1 MTYLRY
7 FVPLVIE
14 GNKRN
19 IKSVFFVGYT
29 GKYNCP
35 HSHKKTLEKLSNTY
49 NFELRDISQVKDDG
63 NPYFLIEG
71 VFCDLLNTF
80 KSKKYS
86 ITYMTDYSL
95 SNYDKY
101 FDKVDHIIF
110 PSEYFASFYNRES
123 DKALFLGS
131 PKYDVELS
139 REDILKKY
147 NLRDSKKMLVIAP
160 RSRDINKINLSK
172 IYYIIRSKGYEI
184 LVKTRAKD
192 PLDRSIHG
200 DRYFEDASWFPHTSM
215 ELIKISDFVVNFD
228 STSIK
233 EAVMMETPIIN
244 FNIKPF
250 NQILDFLYKEDY
262 CIDIKGEVEYNKI
275 ANYIDEIVKV
285 EASQFD
291 EANEKYLFN
300 FNSSQRILDY
310 VLKND

>member
-19 IKSVFFVGYT
+19 IKSVFFVGRT

-35 HSHKKTLEKLSNTY
+35 HSHKKTLEKLSDTY
-49 NFELRDISQVKDDG
+49 NFELRDISQVKDDS

-95 SNYDKY
+95 SAYDKY

-110 PSEYFASFYNRES
+110 PSEYFASYYNRES

-139 REDILKKY
+139 KEDILKKY
-147 NLRDSKKMLVIAP
+147 NLSNSKKMLVIAP
-160 RSRDINKINLSK
+160 RNRDIGKINLSK
-172 IYYIIRSKGYEI
+172 IYDVIRSKGYEI

-192 PLDRSIHG
+192 PMSNQNKG
-200 DRYFEDASWFPHTSM
+200 DKYFVDTDWYPHTSM
-215 ELIKISDFVVNFD
+215 ELMKISDFVVNFD

-233 EAVMMETPIIN
+233 EVIMMRAPVIN

-250 NQILDFLYKEDY
+250 NQILDFFYKGDY
-262 CIDIKGEVEYNKI
+262 CIDVKGEIDYNKI
-275 ANYIDEIVKV
+275 EEYINNIIKV
-285 EASQFD
+285 EDSQFD
-291 EANEKYLFN
+291 EAIEKYLFD
-300 FNSSQRILDY
+300 FNSSQKILDY